1 MMKRGAPDGF
11 SLVELLVSVTLLAL
25 FAGALHQLAR
35 GLLRGEHVLEVA
47 SEAQQSAR
55 IGIQLVVRELRG
67 AGFAPAAALRP
78 VLRAAAS
85 DRVSLASDLNGDGD
99 TDDSNERVEYRFD
112 ATKRALMRVLG
123 GGSPQPMLMD
133 VDSLEFTYLDATG
146 VAVPVSG
153 DAVAAADLARI
164 QRVDVQLTVK
174 IAFSDSGGP
183 AVARN
188 RQTGTAF
195 LRNG

>member
-1 MMKRGAPDGF
+1 
-11 SLVELLVSVTLLAL
+11 
-25 FAGALHQLAR
+25 
-35 GLLRGEHVLEVA
+35 
-47 SEAQQSAR
+47 
-55 IGIQLVVRELRG
+55 
-67 AGFAPAAALRP
+67 

>member
-1 MMKRGAPDGF
+1 MKHRGAQDGF
-11 SLVELLVSVTLLAL
+11 SLVELLVSITLLGL
-25 FAGALHQLAR
+25 FTGAMHQLAR
-35 GLLRGEHVLEVA
+35 GLLRAEHVLEVA

-55 IGIQLVVRELRG
+55 IGIQLIVRELRG
-67 AGFAPAAALRP
+67 AGFAPAAPLRP
-78 VLRAAAS
+78 ALRAAS
-85 DRVSLASDLNGDGD
+85 RDGVGVASDLNGDGD

-112 ATKRALMRVLG
+112 AAKRALMRVLG

-133 VDSLEFTYLDATG
+133 VESLDLTYLDANG
-146 VAVPVSG
+146 VAVPLSG
-153 DAVAAADLARI
+153 SAVAAADLARI
-164 QRVDVQLTVK
+164 RRVDVQLAVR
-174 IAFSDSGGP
+174 IAFTNSGGA